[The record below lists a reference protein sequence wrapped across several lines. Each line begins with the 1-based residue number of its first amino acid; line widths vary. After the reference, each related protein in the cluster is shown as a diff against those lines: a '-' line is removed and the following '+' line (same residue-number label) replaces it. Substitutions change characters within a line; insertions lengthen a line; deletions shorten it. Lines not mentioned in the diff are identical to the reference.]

1 MSAGARSKAVRI
13 RPDASMNASV
23 LPMAGAVPRGTDKE
37 KIVSLARRKFAGA
50 LANDTKWNELIT
62 FVRGLNGWRPSYR
75 SRSVSGHVTGW
86 DVEWFYHLPFPF
98 VGVEW
103 LDIGLHEQA
112 SPRHQVVDHSVLL
125 LGKLAEI
132 GFEFEARGDVARI
145 WGYAPKS
152 CEDFPPGT

>member
-1 MSAGARSKAVRI
+1 
-13 RPDASMNASV
+13 MNT
-23 LPMAGAVPRGTDKE
+23 LPMADAVPRGMDKE
-37 KIVSLARRKFAGA
+37 KVASLARRKFAGA
-50 LANDTKWNELIT
+50 LANDTKWNELIA

-75 SRSVSGHVTGW
+75 SKWVNGHVTGW

-103 LDIGLHEQA
+103 FDIGLHEQA
-112 SPRHQVVDHSVLL
+112 SPGHEVTDHSALV

-132 GFEFEARGDVARI
+132 GFEFEARDDVARI

-152 CEDFPPGT
+152 YEDFPPG